1 VTYWIYN
8 ALLTALLLIGL
19 PFLPVL
25 YLLGKRCSM
34 GLGERLGFYGR
45 EIRSSVK
52 NSRPVW
58 IHAASVGE
66 ISSACAFIEDIRKR
80 FPSQKIIISAFTYT
94 GYLTARR
101 VLSDSPVIF
110 CPLDHPWIVKRALL
124 TFDPSVIVLLETEI
138 WPNMLRSAHRRG
150 IPTVLLSGR
159 LSTRSFKKYSL
170 LSWFFQRV
178 LANFN
183 SMGMQTQ
190 EDVDRAKKLGAD
202 PQKVAF
208 TGSLKRMGSAN
219 LSDDH
224 AKVPGSFDLK
234 RKLTGRLL
242 VAGSSHPGEEE
253 ILLNAFRSLK
263 QRFPDFRMVLAPRHP
278 QRFPEVERLLK
289 ASGLEFE
296 KKSEINGRATISQ
309 DVLFLD
315 TLGDLEELY
324 AVGDVAFVGGSLI
337 DAGGHNLLEP
347 ARVRRP
353 ILFGPY
359 MANFAGLAQELKESG
374 GGIEVRD
381 AADLVR
387 EITDLLNDANK
398 RLTMGERAYQVA
410 IDDCLVGERSVELL
424 FRYLQPL

>member
-1 VTYWIYN
+1 
-8 ALLTALLLIGL
+8 
-19 PFLPVL
+19 
-25 YLLGKRCSM
+25 M
-34 GLGERLGFYGR
+34 GLSERLGFYGR
-45 EIRSSVK
+45 EIRRSVK
-52 NSRPVW
+52 TSRPLW

-66 ISSACAFIEDIRKR
+66 IASACSLVEQIRKR
-80 FPSQKIIISAFTYT
+80 FPSQKIIVSAFTYT

-101 VLSDSPVIF
+101 MLSDVPAIF
-110 CPLDHPWIVKRALL
+110 FPLDHPWIVKRALF
-124 TFDPSVIVLLETEI
+124 TFDPSVMVFLETEI

-150 IPTVLLSGR
+150 TPTVLLSGR
-159 LSTRSFKKYSL
+159 FSTRSFKKYSL
-170 LSWFFQRV
+170 LSWFFRGV

-208 TGSLKRMGSAN
+208 TGSLKRMGSENRCA
-219 LSDDH
+219 DH

-242 VAGSSHPGEEE
+242 VAGSSHRGEEE
-253 ILLNAFRSLK
+253 ILLNAFRFLK

-296 KKSEINGRATISQ
+296 KKSEVNGRATVSQ

-324 AVGDVAFVGGSLI
+324 AVGDVAFVGGSLV

-359 MANFAGLAQELKESG
+359 MANFAGIAQELKQNG

-387 EITDLLNDANK
+387 EITDLLNDTNK

-410 IDDCLVGERSVELL
+410 IAERLVGERTAELL